1 MSYLNHENLKNSEE
15 YRCGLE
21 ESVHDGAYSVSTH
34 LVENFTTGVL
44 FGIPPNTILCVH
56 AHEPKIGI
64 K

>member
-44 FGIPPNTILCVH
+44 FGIPPKIYVH
-56 AHEPKIGI
+56 NSVCTCTRT
-64 K
+64 